1 MVSIFSSDN
10 IELYDTGIDYSRF
23 IVTKGN
29 LGCMVGGDLLEVDHT
44 IVEDYKTGLLL
55 VYRTGLTEI
64 PCIVTMCEIMTQNVQ
79 DPDHSR
85 RVFRSHTPTV
95 HAGKSIYLLGNCS
108 GQLP

>member
-10 IELYDTGIDYSRF
+10 IELYDTGIGYSWF

-29 LGCMVGGDLLEVDHT
+29 SGCMVGGDLLEVDYS
-44 IVEDYKTGLLL
+44 IVIDYKSGLLL

-64 PCIVTMCEIMTQNVQ
+64 PCTVTMCEIMTQNVH
-79 DPDHSR
+79 DPDHSH
-85 RVFRSHTPTV
+85 RVLRIHTPTV
-95 HAGKSIYLLGNCS
+95 HVGKSIYLLGNCS